1 MIVLGEIVLDC
12 PLRMCHTGSGKRLVW
27 RGEKEVVAT
36 LLDKFLKGS
45 KSTHEGRILLIE
57 GYRYLSMCL
66 TVSSQTVF
74 MTYFT
79 GVSQRELQRGCLS
92 PLMLII
98 ITILPKARILNSSH
112 YICIS
117 FPSLWN
123 ASFPFSYTQT
133 F

>member
-1 MIVLGEIVLDC
+1 MNLLGEIVLNC
-12 PLRMCHTGSGKRLVW
+12 PLKMCHAGSGKRLVG
-27 RGEKEVVAT
+27 RGEKEVVAR

-57 GYRYLSMCL
+57 GYRYMSLCL
-66 TVSSQTVF
+66 IVSSQTVF

-98 ITILPKARILNSSH
+98 ITILHKAHIVNQSH

-117 FPSLWN
+117 FPSL
-123 ASFPFSYTQT
+123 
-133 F
+133 